1 MDAKVVVFDDANR
14 DATPQTARNGHRVTV
29 DLRYADEEACMASL
43 GWIGLGDI
51 GMPMMLRLK
60 DAGHQVSV
68 WGRTRAR
75 LEAAEAAGARI
86 AESAAALGMTCEA
99 IFLCVTDTDAVH
111 QVVFGPNGVASTSLA
126 QTLIVDHSTIHPE
139 RTREMAAKLSMQHR
153 GRWVDAP
160 VSGGA
165 AGAREGTL
173 AVMAGGAVGDIDAV
187 RPWLSTYGG
196 AITHVG
202 PSGTGQACKSC
213 NQAIA
218 NTTIMVWAEML
229 AYAQSFGI
237 DPDKLIAA
245 TEGGFADSQV
255 RRMLVPGIVSGDFP
269 GHYASIIPKD
279 LDIPCDM
286 GRILQTPMPLTSLV
300 ASLYREHRVLQ
311 ERSGSPPVGLLEL
324 FTRPV
329 RTSPE

>member
-1 MDAKVVVFDDANR
+1 
-14 DATPQTARNGHRVTV
+14 
-29 DLRYADEEACMASL
+29 MASL

-60 DAGHQVSV
+60 EAGHEVSV
-68 WGRTRAR
+68 WGRGKTR
-75 LEAAEAAGARI
+75 LEAAEAAGASL
-86 AESAAALGMTCEA
+86 AASAAELAKTSEA

-111 QVVFGPNGVASTSLA
+111 EVVFGTDGIATTSRA
-126 QTLIVDHSTIHPE
+126 ETLVIDHSTIHPA
-139 RTREMAAKLSMQHR
+139 RTREMAARLRAEHK

-165 AGAREGTL
+165 VGARAGTL
-173 AVMAGGAVGDIDAV
+173 AVMAGGEAEDIATV

-196 AITHVG
+196 QITHVG

-218 NTTIMVWAEML
+218 NTTIMIWAEML
-229 AYAQSFGI
+229 AYARSFGI
-237 DPDKLIAA
+237 ELDKLVAA

-255 RRMLVPGIVSGDFP
+255 RKLLVPSIVSGDFP

-286 GRILQTPMPLTSLV
+286 GRVLQTPMPITSLV
-300 ASLYREHRVLQ
+300 TSLYRHHQVLQ
-311 ERSGSPPVGLLEL
+311 EKTGTAPVGLLDL
-324 FTRPV
+324 FMRAATPV
-329 RTSPE
+329 RGKS